1 MIIIKLKGG
10 LGNQLFQYGFGR
22 LISNK
27 RNEQLKLDISSLG
40 SAKDTKRSF
49 VLDKFNIK
57 AEIASKEEIQK
68 YAPSAFARFTK
79 QKILREFHIGW
90 QPQLLTSQK
99 KYFEGYWQSY
109 LYLDPIKDKLLQEI
123 TLKNPFTDYYKQISS
138 QIKNSLSVAIHIRR
152 GDFTDNQKI
161 KSIHQTIT
169 LEYFQKAFSLI
180 ESKLQNNT
188 YFVFSDDIAWVK
200 TNLKTNSPTTYVS
213 PDNASDEVQELI
225 LMSQCQHQIIANSTF
240 SWWAAYLNQNLN
252 KIVIAPKKWNNKYQK
267 HYQHLLPKD
276 WLSLNNFK

>member
-1 MIIIKLKGG
+1 MLIVKLKGG

-123 TLKNPFTDYYKQISS
+123 TLKNPFTDYYQQISS

-200 TNLKTNSPTTYVS
+200 TNLKTNFPTTYVS
-213 PDNASDEVQELI
+213 PEKNSEATQELI